1 MPRRLPPLNALRA
14 FEAAGRHLSF
24 TRAADELNV
33 TAAAISHQVKAL
45 EDFLGVALFRRLPRG
60 LLLTEAGQAC
70 LPGLSDGFD
79 GLAEAVERARGTET
93 RGVLTVSAPPSL
105 AGKWL
110 VPRLERFR
118 EAHPDIDI
126 RVSASMD
133 LVDFARDD
141 VDVALRFG
149 PGRYPGLRADL
160 LMGEEVFPVCSPAL
174 IDGPHPLRTPDDL
187 RWQTLIHD
195 DSGTSDETF
204 PDWRMWLRAAGVTG
218 VDAGRGPRFSPSSMA
233 IQAAVEGQGV
243 ILGRG
248 VLVAADL
255 AAGRLVKPFELTFP
269 VAFSYSLVCPE
280 ATAERPKIVAF
291 RNWMLAEA
299 GREA

>member
-1 MPRRLPPLNALRA
+1 MSRRLPPLNALRA

-24 TRAADELNV
+24 TRAAEELNV
-33 TAAAISHQVKAL
+33 TAAAVSHQVKAL
-45 EDFLGVALFRRLPRG
+45 EDFLGIALFRRLPRG

-70 LPGLSDGFD
+70 LPGLSEGFD
-79 GLAEAVERARGTET
+79 GLAEAVERARGLEA

-118 EAHPDIDI
+118 EAYPDIDI

-141 VDVALRFG
+141 VDAALRFG
-149 PGRYPGLRADL
+149 PGRYPGLRVDR
-160 LMGEEVFPVCSPAL
+160 LMGEEIFPVCSPTLLA
-174 IDGPHPLRTPDDL
+174 GPHPLRTPEDL
-187 RWQTLIHD
+187 RWHTLIHD
-195 DSGTSDETF
+195 DSVTRDETF
-204 PDWRMWLRAAGVTG
+204 PDWRMWLHAAGVTG
-218 VDAGRGPRFSPSSMA
+218 VDVSRGPRFSPSSVA
-233 IQAAVEGQGV
+233 IEAAIDGQGV
-243 ILGRG
+243 VLGRG
-248 VLVAADL
+248 VLVKADL

-291 RNWMLAEA
+291 RTWVLEEA